1 MRTISSLLLL
11 VSIYL
16 VVSMLPAMGIVCF
29 NYFMDPSTPW
39 ANVAVG
45 WLSDGGIPYAG
56 TVLAF
61 GYVGIVWYPALKFAL
76 YMCGSRFPLSE
87 EYK

>member
-16 VVSMLPAMGIVCF
+16 LVGMLPAMGIVCL
-29 NYFMDPSTPW
+29 NYLMDPSTTW

-45 WLSDGGIPYAG
+45 WLSDGGIPYASI
-56 TVLAF
+56 VLVV
-61 GYVGIVWYPALKFAL
+61 GYVGIVFYPSIKFAL
-76 YMCGSRFPLSE
+76 RVCGSRFPLSE
-87 EYK
+87 EYE